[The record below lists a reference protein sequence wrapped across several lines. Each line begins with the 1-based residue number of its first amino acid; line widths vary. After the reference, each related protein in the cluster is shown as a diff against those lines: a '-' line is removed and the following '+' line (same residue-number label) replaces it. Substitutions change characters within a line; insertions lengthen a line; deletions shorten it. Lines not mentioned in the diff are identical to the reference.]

1 MGKSVTAQALASQGA
16 ARSGLGGQGGGNQAL
31 DQAAVALPLAAGG
44 SARRSTGT
52 VKTAAAPT
60 TALKAPAKAVAKTAK
75 GAANKP
81 GALKGSRARTSSG
94 LKTTK
99 TVQALADQARTE
111 RRRMAEQSDVLVSA
125 VISTYL
131 LTHLHHVLQ
140 RAEFG
145 AQQEG
150 RAAPSR
156 QLRPTAQGVLPRRPH
171 HGRRLRQRPT
181 RGLPPGRL
189 RTGLIPGSGSSAR
202 AQAGSNSCC

>member
-1 MGKSVTAQALASQGA
+1 MGKSVTAPALASQGG

-52 VKTAAAPT
+52 VKTAAVPT
-60 TALKAPAKAVAKTAK
+60 SALKAPTKAVAETAK

-150 RAAPSR
+150 RAALAANYA
-156 QLRPTAQGVLPRRPH
+156 QLRKVLC
-171 HGRRLRQRPT
+171 LDA
-181 RGLPPGRL
+181 
-189 RTGLIPGSGSSAR
+189 RTMEDASASGQPEDSP
-202 AQAGSNSCC
+202 QAA